1 MSNRTDIKGGN
12 VGNTD
17 ATPTKKGEC
26 QMRVALYPRVSGHEQ
41 EDNYSIPE
49 QIERMKKYCESR
61 DWMVYKIYTDS
72 VQTGATMD
80 RPGLQ
85 SMIKD
90 IEDGKIDMVLVYKLD
105 RLSRSQKDTLYL
117 IEDVFDK
124 HDVGFTS
131 MTENFDTSSPFGK
144 AVLGV
149 LAVFA
154 QLERDKIT
162 ERTTMGKKARAAEGK
177 WHGSKW
183 IPIGYNYEDG
193 LLQVNDYEKMQ
204 ILEIADLFL
213 KRTPVR
219 TIANMMTEKGY
230 KHKYGKWEAKTI
242 KRVLANP
249 VNLGLIK
256 DGDTLHPGLHDA
268 IIEQEMYDAIQVIMN
283 ERKEQYGSN
292 ARPHKSLLAGF
303 LFCKHCGGRYAR
315 QTNSD
320 GRQYYSC
327 YSRNKSQK
335 KMIKDQNCKNKN
347 YRAEELDIAVLLELN
362 KLAIDPEYI
371 QIVRENKPKNDVNE
385 KIKSI
390 TSEIEKINS
399 QISKMMDLYA
409 MGSIDMDMIS
419 SKVAELNK
427 TKSALQK
434 EIDSLDV
441 PDADEMTVEEIQSIA
456 SRMNDE
462 NLTLADKRNIIQSL
476 IYYIEIDGE
485 KILIHW
491 KF

>member
-1 MSNRTDIKGGN
+1 MCPIERTL
-12 VGNTD
+12 
-17 ATPTKKGEC
+17 KGEID
-26 QMRVALYPRVSGHEQ
+26 MRVALYPRVSGHEQ

-49 QIERMKKYCESR
+49 QIDRMKKYCESR

-183 IPIGYNYEDG
+183 VPIGYNYEDG
-193 LLQVNDYEKMQ
+193 LLQVNEYEKMQ

-213 KRTPVR
+213 QRVPVR

-230 KHKYGKWEAKTI
+230 KHKYGEWDAKAI
-242 KRVLANP
+242 KRVLQNP

-268 IIEQEMYDAIQVIMN
+268 IIEQETYDAIQVIMN

-335 KMIKDQNCKNKN
+335 KMIKDPNCKNKN
-347 YRAEELDIAVLLELN
+347 YRSEELDIAILLELN
-362 KLAIDPEYI
+362 KLAIDPEYVDH
-371 QIVRENKPKNDVNE
+371 VRQNKPKNDVNE

-390 TSEIEKINS
+390 TSEIEKIDL

-409 MGSIDMDMIS
+409 LGSIDMDVIS
-419 SKVAELNK
+419 NKVTDLNK
-427 TKSALQK
+427 TKASLQK
-434 EIDSLDV
+434 EIASLDV
-441 PDADEMTVEEIQSIA
+441 PDEDEMTVEEIQSLA
-456 SRMNDE
+456 SMMNDE
-462 NLTLADKRNIIQSL
+462 KLSLADKRSIIQSL

-485 KILIHW
+485 NIVIHW

>member
-1 MSNRTDIKGGN
+1 
-12 VGNTD
+12 
-17 ATPTKKGEC
+17 
-26 QMRVALYPRVSGHEQ
+26 
-41 EDNYSIPE
+41 
-49 QIERMKKYCESR
+49 
-61 DWMVYKIYTDS
+61 MVYKIYTDS

-149 LAVFA
+149 LAIFA

-177 WHGSKW
+177 WHGGKW
-183 IPIGYNYEDG
+183 IPIGYDYEDD
-193 LLQVNDYEKMQ
+193 LLKPNEYEKMQ

-230 KHKYGKWEAKTI
+230 KHKYGEWDAKAI
-242 KRVLANP
+242 KRVLSNP

-256 DGDTLHPGLHDA
+256 DGDKLYPGLHDA
-268 IIEQEMYDAIQVIMN
+268 IIEEQVYDEIQVIMN
-283 ERKEQYGSN
+283 ERKEQYGNN

-303 LFCKHCGGRYAR
+303 LFCKHCGGRYGR

-335 KMIKDQNCKNKN
+335 KMIKDPNCKNKN
-347 YRAEELDIAVLLELN
+347 FRSEELDLAIYHELS
-362 KLAIDPEYI
+362 KLAIDPEYVEH
-371 QIVRENKPKNDVNE
+371 VRQNKPKNDVNE

-390 TSEIEKINS
+390 TSEIAKIDT

-409 MGSIDMDMIS
+409 LGTIDLDVIS
-419 SKVAELNK
+419 EKVADLNSTK
-427 TKSALQK
+427 TALTK
-434 EIDSLDV
+434 EMDSLNVPTTEDV
-441 PDADEMTVEEIQSIA
+441 MTDEQIRSIA
-456 SRMNDE
+456 ALMKDDLPLE
-462 NLTLADKRNIIQSL
+462 DKRNIVQSL
-476 IYYIEIDGE
+476 IYYIEIDE
-485 KILIHW
+485 ENIIIHW

>member
-1 MSNRTDIKGGN
+1 
-12 VGNTD
+12 
-17 ATPTKKGEC
+17 
-26 QMRVALYPRVSGHEQ
+26 MRVALYPRVSGHEQ

-49 QIERMKKYCESR
+49 QIERMKKYCEAK

-72 VQTGATMD
+72 VYTGATMD

-90 IEDGKIDMVLVYKLD
+90 CEDGKIDMVLVYKLD
-105 RLSRSQKDTLYL
+105 RLSRSQKDTMYL
-117 IEDVFDK
+117 IEDVFEK
-124 HDVGFTS
+124 NNVGFTS
-131 MTENFDTSSPFGK
+131 MTENFDTSTPHGK
-144 AVLGV
+144 FIIGI

-154 QLERDKIT
+154 QLERSKIQ
-162 ERTTMGKKARAAEGK
+162 ERTTLGKRARAAEGK

-183 IPIGYNYEDG
+183 VPIGYDYTDG
-193 LLQVNDYEKMQ
+193 YLIPNEYEKMQ

-213 KRTPVR
+213 QRTPVR
-219 TIANMMTEKGY
+219 TIATMMTEKGY
-230 KHKYGKWEAKTI
+230 KHKYGEWEAKTI
-242 KRVLANP
+242 KRVLSNP

-256 DGDTLHPGLHDA
+256 DGEHLHPGLHDA
-268 IIEQEMYDAIQVIMN
+268 IIEEQVYDEIQVIMN
-283 ERKEQYGSN
+283 ERAEKHGTN

-335 KMIKDQNCKNKN
+335 KMIKDPNCKNKN
-347 YRAEELDIAVLLELN
+347 YRSEELDIAILLELN
-362 KLAIDPEYI
+362 KLAIDPEYVDH
-371 QIVRENKPKNDVNE
+371 VRKNKPKNDVNE

-409 MGSIDMDMIS
+409 MGTIDMDMIS
-419 SKVAELNK
+419 TKVAELNSTK
-427 TKSALQK
+427 TALQK

-441 PDADEMTVEEIQSIA
+441 PDADEMTVEEIQNLA
-456 SRMNDE
+456 AMMNDK
-462 NLTLADKRNIIQSL
+462 NLSLQDKRNIIQSL
-476 IYYIEIDGE
+476 IYFIEIDNE

>member
-1 MSNRTDIKGGN
+1 
-12 VGNTD
+12 
-17 ATPTKKGEC
+17 
-26 QMRVALYPRVSGHEQ
+26 MRVALYPRVSGHEQ

-49 QIERMKKYCESR
+49 QIDRMKKYCESR

-117 IEDVFDK
+117 IEDVFEK
-124 HDVGFTS
+124 YDVGFTS

-162 ERTTMGKKARAAEGK
+162 ERTMMGKKARAAEGK

-183 IPIGYNYEDG
+183 TPIGYDYYDG
-193 LLQVNDYEKMQ
+193 LLHVNEYEKMQ

-213 KRTPVR
+213 KETPVR
-219 TIANMMTEKGY
+219 TIATMITEKGY
-230 KHKYGKWEAKTI
+230 RHKHGEWDAKTI
-242 KRVLANP
+242 KRVLSNP
-249 VNLGLIK
+249 VNLGLIR
-256 DGDTLHPGLHDA
+256 DGEHLYPGLHDA
-268 IIEQEMYDAIQVIMN
+268 ILDQETYDAIQVIMQN
-283 ERKEQYGSN
+283 RRERYG
-292 ARPHKSLLAGF
+292 AGYRPHKSLLAGF
-303 LFCKHCGGRYAR
+303 LYCKHCGGRY
-315 QTNSD
+315 
-320 GRQYYSC
+320 GRQSNGDGKYYYSC

-335 KMIKDQNCKNKN
+335 KMIKDPNCKNKN
-347 YRAEELDIAVLLELN
+347 YTAGELDTAILLEIN
-362 KLAIDPEYI
+362 RLALDPEYV
-371 QIVRENKPKNDVNE
+371 QTVRENKPVNDVND

-390 TSEIEKINS
+390 TAEIEKINS
-399 QISKMMDLYA
+399 QISKMMDLYS
-409 MGSIDMDMIS
+409 MGSIDMDLIS
-419 SKVAELNK
+419 TKVAELNRTK
-427 TKSALQK
+427 TALQK

-441 PDADEMTVEEIQSIA
+441 PDEDEMSVEEIQSLA
-456 SRMNDE
+456 ALMNDE
-462 NLTLADKRNIIQSL
+462 SLDLAGKRNIIQSL
-476 IYYIEIDGE
+476 IYYIEIDNDT
-485 KILIHW
+485 ISIHW